1 VSGLAREIVDLY
13 KTRETL
19 MLWSLKEVM
28 RYGKADQR
36 FQEEI
41 EHLSREI
48 EELIGMLSFREWKK
62 LPEEVQGQYDL
73 YFARAHLRCPRCG
86 SKIVTERRRTPAGRN
101 YVREETSY
109 RCSLCSFEKSEERFT
124 HVGEDCFAMCDRF
137 LRPVEGNDPEVG
149 R

>member
-1 VSGLAREIVDLY
+1 MSGLARKIVDLY

-28 RYGKADQR
+28 RYGKADSR

-41 EHLSREI
+41 ERLSREI
-48 EELIGMLSFREWKK
+48 EELIGMLSFREWKA
-62 LPEEVQGQYDL
+62 LPEEVQGQYERL
-73 YFARAHLRCPRCG
+73 FVRAHRRCPRCG
-86 SKIVTERRRTPAGRN
+86 SKTVIECRRSSAGWN

-109 RCSLCSFEKSEERFT
+109 RCSLCSFEKSEERFI
-124 HVGEDCFAMCDRF
+124 HVGEDCFAVCDHF
-137 LRPVEGNDPEVG
+137 VQPVERNGPEVG

>member
-1 VSGLAREIVDLY
+1 MSGLAREIVDLY
-13 KTRETL
+13 KTREAL

-28 RYGKADQR
+28 RYGKADPR

-62 LPEEVQGQYDL
+62 LPEEVQGQYEL
-73 YFARAHLRCPRCG
+73 LFARAHRRCPRCG
-86 SKIVTERRRTPAGRN
+86 SKIVIERRRTSAGWNR
-101 YVREETSY
+101 VREETSY
-109 RCSLCSFEKSEERFT
+109 RCSLCSFEKSEERFI
-124 HVGEDCFAMCDRF
+124 HVGEDYFAMCDHF
-137 LRPVEGNDPEVG
+137 LQPVEGNDPEVE